1 MLCNAALCSDVLCC
15 AGLCLYRLVCA
26 GQVPSPPGAVFKS
39 LPPRQTLTL
48 NFDAPEMWLVE
59 PTVAQHD
66 LDNLRLEQLDAS
78 MLHAEFELEAL
89 MLTGRCI
96 DMHSKR
102 RDLVG

>member
-1 MLCNAALCSDVLCC
+1 MT
-15 AGLCLYRLVCA
+15 CA

-39 LPPRQTLTL
+39 LPRRQTLTL

-96 DMHSKR
+96 DMQSKR
-102 RDLVG
+102 RDLVGATPQYLFIVSLRY